1 MSILIRGAKMPKSCI
16 ECLSTLGLFS
26 KTCPISDDSNIDVE
40 FAKNHI
46 YDGCPLVEVPPH
58 GRLID
63 ADKLDL
69 TLRCMYKSDDNI
81 EGIGY
86 TDEEMALY
94 NEAIGDVRNVMRGKP
109 TVIESE
115 EEE

>member
-1 MSILIRGAKMPKSCI
+1 MSILIRGSKMPKNCI

-46 YDGCPLVEVPPH
+46 YDGCPLVEIPPH
-58 GRLID
+58 GDLID
-63 ADKLDL
+63 RDKLF
-69 TLRCMYKSDDNI
+69 
-81 EGIGY
+81 
-86 TDEEMALY
+86 Y
-94 NEAIGDVRNVMRGKP
+94 NTVREIPRGVYPVVDYVIDTAP

-115 EEE
+115 EE